1 MAGPSV
7 TLTLPDWVEPFLEG
21 RPPTLPDVET
31 RMQLVLDMGRE
42 HVDRGTGGPFAAAV
56 FTAET
61 HQLVA
66 VGVNLVVPAST
77 PIAHAE
83 MVAFTFAGQRL
94 GNFDLSADG
103 PTELVTSTE
112 PCAMCLGAVH
122 WSGVERLV
130 ISARDEDARRYGF
143 DEGHKPADWMTLFV
157 DRGIVVE
164 RDVLR
169 DGGIAVL
176 RNYAEGGGHI
186 YNAGSTFPAGT
197 ESNDDA

>member
-1 MAGPSV
+1 M
-7 TLTLPDWVEPFLEG
+7 TLTLPEWVQPFLG
-21 RPPTLPDVET
+21 ARPTELPDVEQ
-31 RMQLVLDMGRE
+31 RMRLVLDMGTE
-42 HVDRGTGGPFAAAV
+42 HVERGTGGPFAAAV
-56 FTAET
+56 FDADT
-61 HQLVA
+61 HQLIA

-94 GNFDLSADG
+94 GNFDLSAGG

-122 WSGVERLV
+122 WSGIERLV

-143 DEGHKPADWMTLFV
+143 DEGHKPDGWATSFAEQ
-157 DRGIVVE
+157 GITVQ

-169 DGGIAVL
+169 EGGVEVL

-186 YNAGSTFPAGT
+186 YNAGSGNQADEGAA
-197 ESNDDA
+197 DDA